1 MNWFEFISELPDIPL
16 EKVLLKPGLK
26 RLNDHFLLSSP

>member
-16 EKVLLKPGLK
+16 EKVLLKPGLQEQY
-26 RLNDHFLLSSP
+26 HGS